1 MKVRRITDSSLHG
14 GRVRLANVDALCL
27 RALSSVGEASDCLGR
42 DFYGNDWRELGL
54 RSLREPC
61 KFRIAGILIART

>member
-1 MKVRRITDSSLHG
+1 MKVRRIADCSLHG
-14 GRVRLANVDALCL
+14 GSVWLANFNAVYL